1 MTDVLKK
8 GAYLFFVASASLIS
22 ASYQDI
28 EKPTGIIQKTIDN
41 IDTIVTIY
49 FKQDMVRTNPGDA
62 EDTIYRYR
70 EMYMKRLIQDSVVGV
85 KGHWYMY
92 VDDNI
97 NTIYE
102 DIYDGE
108 KLIRKNNRDSTI
120 RIFDLVKY
128 PEFKDRPF
136 WGHNTPFS
144 MQYMFRYIL
153 KNKEYY
159 EIERLNDTIFQHTDC
174 FQILIRLENKESMPG
189 YAYKLQDKPGSVS
202 MIKLFIDK
210 ENYYPLRMLME
221 NYTKNNPEQIYFT
234 DQTYYDLKFNIKLDA
249 FREFN
254 TSNEVFGRYK
264 ITEVKP

>member
-1 MTDVLKK
+1 MKISLYFLFLIIISFTIFSLKNT
-8 GAYLFFVASASLIS
+8 
-22 ASYQDI
+22 
-28 EKPTGIIQKTIDN
+28 EKPTEIIQKTIEN
-41 IDTIVTIY
+41 IDTIGTLY
-49 FKQDMVRTNPGDA
+49 YKQDMVRTNPGNIS
-62 EDTIYRYR
+62 DTIYRFR
-70 EMYMKRLIQDSVVGV
+70 EMWFKRMLQDSIVGV

-221 NYTKNNPEQIYFT
+221 NYTKDNPEQIYFT